1 MSKKSRKRNRLILAA
16 LAAGTLAAN
25 RKKKGAVSTANQP
38 VGVDRRSTSAP
49 PIGGTDHIPKVVVPK
64 AKAIVDSGPVL
75 NVTGGIHAGKPAKGM
90 LIKQRA
96 LNAGNSVP
104 PSMRGGALHAEGYQS
119 PSRNIKGRLGSVNYR
134 KDGGRATYKSGGAAK
149 RGISPI
155 LLKGKR

>member
-49 PIGGTDHIPKVVVPK
+49 PIGGTDHISKVVVPK
-64 AKAIVDSGPVL
+64 AKAIVDTAPV
-75 NVTGGIHAGKPAKGM
+75 NKNTFRTR
-90 LIKQRA
+90 QRITDS
-96 LNAGNSVP
+96 AGNTIASAGVRPDKMPNTPP
-104 PSMRGGALHAEGYQS
+104 PSIGDPYSTRTGTGARRFGT
-119 PSRNIKGRLGSVNYR
+119 VNYR

-149 RGISPI
+149 RGVSPI
-155 LLKGKR
+155 LLKGKK